1 MIYIYISLYILQFDK
16 YIANNYILKCTCEQC
31 ACVQAMYLTWSINI
45 GPNSLMFTHSSH
57 FQFEF
62 IVVNSHKI
70 HDKMSELM
78 NGLGSYF
85 FTIIDL
91 QHFQN

>member
-1 MIYIYISLYILQFDK
+1 MKIYIFQIDK
-16 YIANNYILKCTCEQC
+16 YVANNSKLKCRCEQC
-31 ACVQAMYLTWSINI
+31 ACVQAMYFTWPINI

-62 IVVNSHKI
+62 ILVNSHKI
-70 HDKMSELM
+70 HYKMSELM
-78 NGLGSYF
+78 GGLGSYF
-85 FTIIDL
+85 FAIIGL